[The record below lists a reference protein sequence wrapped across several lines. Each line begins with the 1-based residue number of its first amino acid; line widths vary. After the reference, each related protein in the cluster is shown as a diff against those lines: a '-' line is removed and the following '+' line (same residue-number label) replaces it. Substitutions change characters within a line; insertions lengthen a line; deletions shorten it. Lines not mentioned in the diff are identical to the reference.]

1 MRRRFNDQNCAV
13 AQALEVLGDWWT
25 PLVVREAL
33 LGARRFADFEAN
45 LDISKNILSARL
57 KHLVAH
63 GVLAP
68 VDAGVHG
75 SRYEYE
81 LTPKGK
87 DLTTVMTALLQW
99 GDRWIYGEGREPLLV
114 IDRRSGR
121 RIPRLRL
128 LDDEG
133 RPLALRDIALVPG
146 PGANK
151 RTRAKYRAT

>member
-1 MRRRFNDQNCAV
+1 MKREILDAV
-13 AQALEVLGDWWT
+13 KRWYQYDW
-25 PLVVREAL
+25 L
-33 LGARRFADFEAN
+33 
-45 LDISKNILSARL
+45 
-57 KHLVAH
+57 
-63 GVLAP
+63 
-68 VDAGVHG
+68 VHG

-128 LDDEG
+128 LDDED

-151 RTRAKYRAT
+151 RTRAKYGAT